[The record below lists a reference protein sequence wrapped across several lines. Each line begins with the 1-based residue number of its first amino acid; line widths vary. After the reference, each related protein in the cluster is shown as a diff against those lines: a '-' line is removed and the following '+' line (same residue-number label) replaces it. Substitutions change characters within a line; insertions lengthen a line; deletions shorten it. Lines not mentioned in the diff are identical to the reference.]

1 MKRQEA
7 LVYLILAL
15 IIANAAYYGFTHY
28 EGPSVYGDDPNYL
41 YLASSL
47 LKGTYI
53 MNPGYIFSLRVMQ
66 FAPIAM
72 FYAILG
78 VHTYSASAWDIF
90 SYLGTIIVVF
100 LFGRFFYNDKA
111 GLFAAF
117 TISIFPLLTKFAVTT
132 GEDPPLMFVCSLAI
146 LMLLYGR
153 SSHKPKYYMA
163 SGLLLVAAWLISY
176 EAGVILAFILV
187 LSIYETAKRF
197 LHHRKHF
204 RNMLIS
210 GFCSL
215 KEDIAKSR
223 YMDIYRKARHLYAL
237 IGKQASV
244 FLVLGV
250 IIGFMLTFIFS
261 AQYSNSGP
269 YVTIT
274 RNLNFYS
281 KIGSSVNGLPT
292 IPTSNVN
299 TATLNA
305 TLKTLGFYPNDMF
318 PYHIFALLGL
328 LLGGH
333 MNFGQFLNTININI
347 FGIGTLTEFGVSFY
361 IVVLAIIVLLIAR
374 ERRALFVGLWFAFM
388 FLFLE
393 FGPMSAGISLDP
405 LKINYVLAYRLGR
418 FLIITIPAASVL
430 VGMAFARLTEFKK
443 LYFMIPS
450 ILLVI
455 CLLAIMYFNN
465 TATSTFWYYW
475 QYYPESISIQAG
487 RFIRYDSNATAST
500 LVYTEAF
507 FNNAVVPYTG
517 SNMPEYIGD
526 PSTSNLVFE
535 INNTTS
541 CSTFDNHS
549 YVIWHGPPHCSNWI
563 NVFNVSTPKGI
574 PEYFIEYE
582 TPMLPYV
589 PTNVYYVK

>member
-1 MKRQEA
+1 MKRRDV
-7 LVYLILAL
+7 LVYLVLAL
-15 IIANAAYYGFTHY
+15 IIANAAAYGFTHY

-41 YLASSL
+41 YLASSML
-47 LKGTYI
+47 QGTYV

-72 FYAILG
+72 FYALLG

-90 SYLGTIIVVF
+90 SYLGAIVVVF
-100 LFGRFFYNDKA
+100 LLGRFFYNDRA

-153 SSHKPKYYMA
+153 KTHKPKYYTA

-176 EAGVILAFILV
+176 EAGVILAFVAV
-187 LSIYETAKRF
+187 LALFDTAKRF
-197 LHHRKHF
+197 YSNRKHLSHVVF
-204 RNMLIS
+204 AGCR
-210 GFCSL
+210 SL
-215 KEDIAKSR
+215 KENITKRKYTAI
-223 YMDIYRKARHLYAL
+223 YMQARGLYTW

-244 FLVLGV
+244 FLFLGV
-250 IIGFMLTFIFS
+250 VIGLLLTFIFS
-261 AQYSNSGP
+261 ANFSNSGP

-281 KIGSSVNGLPT
+281 KVGSSVNGLPT
-292 IPTSNVN
+292 IPTSNVR
-299 TATLNA
+299 TATLNE

-318 PYHIFALLGL
+318 PYHIFQLLGL
-328 LLGGH
+328 H
-333 MNFGQFLNTININI
+333 QQFLQLLNTIKINV

-361 IVVLAIIVLLIAR
+361 VLVLAIIVLVLAR
-374 ERRALFVGLWFAFM
+374 ERRAIFVGIWFAFM

-393 FGPMSAGISLDP
+393 FGPMSVGISLDP
-405 LKINYVLAYRLGR
+405 LKIQYVLAYRLGR

-430 VGMAFARLTEFKK
+430 IGMAFARLTEFKK
-443 LYFMIPS
+443 LYFMIPG
-450 ILLVI
+450 IILVI
-455 CLLAIMYFNN
+455 GLLAIMYFNN
-465 TATSTFWYYW
+465 TAVSTFWYYW

-500 LVYTEAF
+500 QVYTEAF

-517 SNMPEYIGD
+517 SNMPEYLGD
-526 PSTSNLVFE
+526 PSTSTLQFE
-535 INNTTS
+535 IDNTTP
-541 CSTFDNHS
+541 CSSFENYS
-549 YVIWHGPPHCSNWI
+549 YVIWHGPAHCSNWV
-563 NVFNVSTPKGI
+563 NVFNVSQPQGI

-582 TPMLPYV
+582 TPSLPYV